1 MTRNVR
7 LLYLHNFLTYFR
19 FQEAFVVIYFAQ
31 IVGSYASAMTVVA
44 LSTVVAAVLDIPM
57 GLLSDRFGRRNT
69 IIFGSICSAISVIL
83 YAMSSNMLGL
93 CSGAIFSGLC
103 RALFNG
109 NNNALLFESLK
120 TEGREADFPHS
131 QGRAGSMFQLALGL
145 SALAASLFAKQ
156 GLHYVFIAGIF
167 PQLLAVLVSFFFVEP
182 SKHYASNVKNSF
194 GHFVAAINNIRQN
207 PRLRLLIVGQSISHG
222 VGESTFSFV
231 DAFIN
236 TVWPT
241 WAVGVYRAL
250 NHGCG
255 FLGFWFAG
263 KIVKKIK
270 GPYMLVIAEV
280 YWFVVQTVAALISNV
295 ISPVLIL
302 SGASLFG
309 PFIVARD
316 QLLQED
322 FTDEQRATMG
332 SITSFGGSLVFALN
346 AYCLGI
352 VSDHW
357 GLIIGLLFGTFVG
370 VLSLPIYIA
379 LFRKKFTPSPKI
391 AERVL

>member
-19 FQEAFVVIYFAQ
+19 FQEAFMVIYFAK
-31 IVGSYASAMTVVA
+31 IVGSYTSAMTIVA
-44 LSTVVAAVLDIPM
+44 LSTVVAALLDVPT
-57 GLLSDRFGRRNT
+57 GVLSDRFGRRNT
-69 IIFGSICSAISVIL
+69 IILGSICSAISVIL
-83 YAMSSNMLGL
+83 YAFSSDMWGL
-93 CSGAIFSGLC
+93 CWGAVFSGFC
-103 RALFNG
+103 RSLFNG

-120 TEGREADFPHS
+120 AEGREEAFPHC
-131 QGRAGSMFQLALGL
+131 QGRAGSMFQSALGL

-182 SKHYASNVKNSF
+182 SKHYDSNVKNSF
-194 GHFVAAINNIRQN
+194 GNLVAAIRNIRRN
-207 PRLRLLIVGQSISHG
+207 PRLHLLIVGQSISYG
-222 VGESTFSFV
+222 AGESTFNFT

-236 TVWPT
+236 TLWPT

-263 KIVKKIK
+263 KIVKKNK
-270 GPYMLVIAEV
+270 GSYMLVIAEV
-280 YWFVVQTVAALISNV
+280 YWFVMQTVAALISNIV
-295 ISPVLIL
+295 SPVLIL

-309 PFIVARD
+309 PFTVARD

-332 SITSFGGSLVFALN
+332 SISSFGGSLVFALN
-346 AYCLGI
+346 AYCLGV
-352 VSDHW
+352 VSDRW
-357 GLIIGLLFGTFVG
+357 GLIVGMLFGTFVG
-370 VLSLPIYIA
+370 ALSLPIYIK
-379 LFRKKFTPSPKI
+379 LFRKKFELALKI
-391 AERVL
+391 IEEAS

>member
-7 LLYLHNFLTYFR
+7 LLYLHNFLTDFR
-19 FQEAFVVIYFAQ
+19 FQEAFMVIYFAN
-31 IVGSYASAMTVVA
+31 IVGSYASAMTVFA
-44 LSTVVAAVLDIPM
+44 LATVVAALLDIPT
-57 GLLSDRFGRRNT
+57 GLLSDRFGRRST
-69 IIFGSICSAISVIL
+69 IIIGSMCSAISVIL
-83 YAMSSNMLGL
+83 YAVSSDMWGL
-93 CSGAIFSGLC
+93 CCGAIFSGLC
-103 RALFNG
+103 RSLFNG

-120 TEGREADFPHS
+120 TEGREVDFPHC

-182 SKHYASNVKNSF
+182 SKHYDSNVKNSF
-194 GHFVAAINNIRQN
+194 GDFVAAIIIIRRN
-207 PRLRLLIVGQSISHG
+207 PRLRLLIVGQSLSYG
-222 VGESTFSFV
+222 VGESTFSFT

-263 KIVKKIK
+263 KIVEKIK
-270 GPYMLVIAEV
+270 GPYMLVVAEM
-280 YWFVVQTVAALISNV
+280 YWFVMQTVASLISNIV
-295 ISPVLIL
+295 SPVLIL
-302 SGASLFG
+302 SNAFLFG

-332 SITSFGGSLVFALN
+332 SIASFSGSLVFALN
-346 AYCLGI
+346 AYCLGVI
-352 VSDHW
+352 SDHW
-357 GLIIGLLFGTFVG
+357 GLIIGMLFGTAVG
-370 VLSLPIYIA
+370 VLSLPVYIG
-379 LFRKKFTPSPKI
+379 LFRKKFELPQKI
-391 AERVL
+391 VEEAS